1 MIRRPE
7 RPERSAVRR
16 IHPIRLRLLAT
27 AAIAFI
33 DVARLEAQ
41 STASV
46 RGLVTRSDNALPLA
60 GVTITIVGTDLV
72 ASSGVAG
79 RYAFAS
85 VPAGELAIEFRRLGF
100 SPHRVTIT
108 VAPGQTATVDAAMEA
123 IAVQLADVIVQGAS
137 RAPERIVE
145 APAAITSVPPS
156 LIASTAPTGQAP
168 LALATVPGV
177 DVVQSGVNDF
187 NVNARGF
194 NSSLSRRVPV
204 LQDGRDISIAFLG
217 SQEWAALGSPIDDFT
232 RIEMVRGPGSAL
244 YGANAFSGVL
254 AMTSATAREAVGSR
268 LTITGGGLDTR
279 RLEAR
284 QAGVFGG
291 DRMGYKVAFGY
302 GTSDTWARS
311 RTRRDSTDIVQEY
324 GPATDSVVR
333 RSREARPLNG
343 QQMDPATLAA
353 IGERD
358 PLTSSYGS
366 LRLDWYA
373 PGGALGTLEGG
384 LSEARN
390 ETLVTGVGRVQ
401 VSRSQ
406 RPWARAAWGT
416 DRLNLLAWYTGRK
429 TLDPQWALSSGTFF
443 LEKSGVAHAEA
454 QYHDDLPGSRG
465 RWIIGASARSTKVNT
480 SGTLI
485 APANDDRTEQL
496 YSAYGQLE
504 LQVSRALKFVAA
516 SRWDDGSL
524 FDTQFSPKAALVYS
538 PDQNR
543 SLRLS
548 FNRAFQTPNFPELFL
563 FANAGAP
570 TSSPA
575 ALEGALES
583 FLATGRQI
591 GTTGLPSELP
601 WNFDAQTRVLALGNE
616 SLDVEKITGYEV
628 GYKTAFLRR
637 GYLTL
642 DLYWNDTR
650 DFVTDLLPGVNPSYP
665 PYRYDAGGTNVPAYL
680 DSIAARAA
688 ALPPGSIPDA
698 QRQQIIAG
706 AQALRSN
713 YDALV
718 AGTQPLLTVVD
729 GHPTLVVS
737 YTNAG
742 RVIER
747 GAELGVSTQVTD
759 ALRADASY
767 AYFEFSVKRAS
778 VGTDALVP
786 NTPRHK
792 GSIALTYQSSRGF
805 ELGGSVRVVSGYP
818 WAAGLFSGFVPSS
831 QTVNVNAGYQA
842 TPQLKLF
849 LTGTNL
855 LDQQRF
861 QIYGGSVIGRRVLTG
876 VTATF

>member
-1 MIRRPE
+1 MIRLPV

-16 IHPIRLRLLAT
+16 MHPIRLRLLAT

-33 DVARLEAQ
+33 DIARLEAQ

-60 GVTITIVGTDLV
+60 GVTITIVGTGIV
-72 ASSGVAG
+72 ASSGVTG
-79 RYAFAS
+79 RFALTS
-85 VPAGELAIEFRRLGF
+85 VPSGEHAIEFRRLGF

-108 VAPGQTATVDAAMEA
+108 VSPGQAATVDATMEA
-123 IAVQLADVIVQGAS
+123 IGVRLADVIVSVAS

-145 APAAITSVPPS
+145 APAAITAVPPS

-168 LALATVPGV
+168 LALAAVPGV

-194 NSSLSRRVPV
+194 NSSLTRRVPV
-204 LQDGRDISIAFLG
+204 LQDGRDLSIAFLG
-217 SQEWAALGSPIDDFT
+217 SQEWAALGSSLDDFT

-268 LTITGGGLDTR
+268 LTITGGELATR
-279 RLEAR
+279 RVDAR
-284 QAGVFGG
+284 HAGVFGG

-311 RTRRDSTDIVQEY
+311 RTRRDSTDIVLEY
-324 GPATDSVVR
+324 DPATDSLVR
-333 RSREARPLNG
+333 KSREARPLNG
-343 QQMDPATLAA
+343 QEMDPATLAA
-353 IGERD
+353 IGGRD
-358 PLTSSYGS
+358 PLTTSYGS
-366 LRLDWYA
+366 LRFDYYA
-373 PGGALGTLEGG
+373 PSGALGTVEGG

-401 VSRSQ
+401 VSRAQ

-416 DRLNLLAWYTGRK
+416 ERLNLLAWYTGRK
-429 TLDPQWALSSGTFF
+429 TLDPQWSLGSGTFF
-443 LEKSGVAHAEA
+443 LEESGVAHAEA
-454 QYHDDLPGSRG
+454 QYNNELRGNRG
-465 RWIIGASARSTKVNT
+465 RWIVGASVRSTRVNT
-480 SGTLI
+480 SETLI
-485 APANDDRTEQL
+485 APENDDRTEQL

-504 LQVSRALKFVAA
+504 LQLSPALKFVAA

-524 FDTQFSPKAALVYS
+524 FDAQFSPKAALVYS
-538 PDQNR
+538 PDENR

-591 GTTGLPSELP
+591 GTTGLPNELP
-601 WNFDAQTRVLALGNE
+601 WNFDPQTRVLALGNA
-616 SLDVEKITGYEV
+616 SLGVEKITGYEA
-628 GYKTAFLRR
+628 GYKTAFLQR

-650 DFVTDLLPGVNPSYP
+650 DFVTDLLPGVNPAYP
-665 PYRYDAGGTNVPAYL
+665 QYRYDAGGTNVPAYL
-680 DSIAARAA
+680 DSIAAHAA
-688 ALPPGSIPDA
+688 ALPPGSISET

-706 AQALRSN
+706 AQALRQN
-713 YDALV
+713 YNALV
-718 AGTQPLLTVVD
+718 AGTQPLLTLVD
-729 GHPTLVVS
+729 GRPTLVVS

-747 GAELGVSTQVTD
+747 GAEIGVSTQLTD
-759 ALRADASY
+759 ALRGDASY

-786 NTPRHK
+786 NTPKHK
-792 GSIALTYQSSRGF
+792 GSLALTYQSARGL
-805 ELGGSVRVVSGYP
+805 ELGGSVRMVTGYP
-818 WAAGLFSGFVPSS
+818 WAAGLFSGFVPAS
-831 QTVNVNAGYQA
+831 QTVNANVSYQA

-849 LTGTNL
+849 VTGTNL